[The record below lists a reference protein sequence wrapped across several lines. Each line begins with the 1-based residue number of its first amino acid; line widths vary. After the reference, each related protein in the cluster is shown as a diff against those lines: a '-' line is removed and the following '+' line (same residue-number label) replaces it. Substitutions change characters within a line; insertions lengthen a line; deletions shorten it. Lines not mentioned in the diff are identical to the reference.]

1 MLCDKMIQKN
11 NNINRDNRNINL
23 MFFKLRLKVY
33 RVMLD
38 YSTCKIGLTN
48 P

>member
-1 MLCDKMIQKN
+1 MLCDKMIQN
-11 NNINRDNRNINL
+11 GDNRNKNL
-23 MFFKLRLKVY
+23 MFIKLRLKAY

-38 YSTCKIGLTN
+38 YSTSKIDLTN